1 MEIKKNI
8 VERAVHFVETKW
20 AAVSGFYHRRAHGP
34 LSWIVRTIAAIGRW
48 YRDSIWMR
56 FAENADGERTPKRMA
71 GTIAATL
78 LVLWMLPSAFLAT
91 WQIGLMATTWKS
103 QEEIF
108 LTSAEEID
116 PDGEVHSIRGCRVIP
131 CGEKDAIYFRVRS
144 SWMHDIYAFSTRGYM
159 FYPEEVA
166 SVVAPG
172 VNQCTV
178 TSYGIRVR
186 ALMRGWGIYPD
197 MLDATCTPYANS
209 QQFQQADPAS

>member
-1 MEIKKNI
+1 MDTPKNTI
-8 VERAVHFVETKW
+8 ERAVHYVETKW
-20 AAVSGFYHRRAHGP
+20 AAISDTYHRRAHGP

-48 YRDSIWMR
+48 YRDRVWKR
-56 FAENADGERTPKRMA
+56 FTRNADGERTPKR
-71 GTIAATL
+71 IAATLFTTL
-78 LVLWMLPSAFLAT
+78 LVLWMIPSALLAT
-91 WQIGLMATTWKS
+91 WQVGLMATTWKS

-116 PDGEVHSIRGCRVIP
+116 PEGEIHSIRGCRNIP

-144 SWMHDIYAFSTRGYM
+144 SWMHDVYAMKTRGYF

-172 VNQCTV
+172 VNKCTV

-209 QQFQQADPAS
+209 QQFQQEEPSS